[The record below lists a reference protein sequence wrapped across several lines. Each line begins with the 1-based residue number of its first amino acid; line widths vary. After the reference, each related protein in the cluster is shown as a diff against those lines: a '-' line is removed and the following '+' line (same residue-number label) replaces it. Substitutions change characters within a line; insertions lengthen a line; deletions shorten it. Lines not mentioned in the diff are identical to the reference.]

1 MATAQRTAGPITPV
15 LLSGGSGTRLWPVS
29 RALHPKQ
36 LQAFGGDHTMLQET
50 ALRLAGPGFAA
61 PMVVCNDDH
70 RFTIAAQLQSIGLT
84 PQSIVLEPQGRNT
97 APAAAVAALILSEVS
112 PDALMLLAASDHVI
126 DDVEAFH
133 AAVNVAAVAAREG
146 YLVSVG
152 VTPTRPETGY
162 GYIDRGAELSSAQG
176 VFAVNR
182 FVEKPDR
189 VTAERFLSSGG
200 YLWNASIFLF
210 KARTYLEEL
219 TKHAPDV
226 LAQVQVA
233 LKHGRRDLDFLRL
246 DRDAFAKC
254 RSISIDYAVMER
266 TSRAAVV
273 PADIGWSD
281 VGSWSLLWER
291 GQKDAS
297 GNVTTGDV
305 IIEDGKGNLI
315 RSDSRLVAALG
326 VENLVIV
333 STNDAVLVAA
343 RERDQDVKH
352 IVDQLLKAGRNEASQ
367 PSRVYRPWGSFETL
381 LLADRIQVKVIE
393 VNPGAALSLQ
403 YHHKRAEH
411 WVVVAGEAWVTRG
424 DDAFALRENES
435 TFIPIGMPHRLEN
448 KTNAPLRIIEVQ
460 VGSYL
465 GEDDIVRLEDRY
477 RRDAAGAKP
486 TPPG

>member
-1 MATAQRTAGPITPV
+1 MITPV
-15 LLSGGSGTRLWPVS
+15 LLSGGSGTRLWPMS

-36 LQAFGGDHTMLQET
+36 LQALGGEHTMLQET
-50 ALRLAGPGFAA
+50 ALRLSGPDFAA
-61 PMVVCNDDH
+61 PMVVCNDEH
-70 RFTIAAQLQSIGLT
+70 RFTIAAQLQSVGLT
-84 PQSIVLEPQGRNT
+84 PQSIVLEPKGRNT
-97 APAAAVAALILSEVS
+97 APAAAVAALTLSEKS

-126 DDVEAFH
+126 DDVRAFH
-133 AAVNVAAVAAREG
+133 IAVRIAAKAASEG
-146 YLVSVG
+146 YLVSIG
-152 VTPTRPETGY
+152 VMPTRPETGY
-162 GYIDRGAELSSAQG
+162 GYIDRGEELSAAQG
-176 VFAVNR
+176 AFAVKR

-189 VTAERFLSSGG
+189 ATAECFVSSGT

-210 KARTYLEEL
+210 KAHTYLEEL
-219 TKHAPDV
+219 KRYGPDV
-226 LAQVQVA
+226 LAQAQEA
-233 LKHGRRDLDFLRL
+233 LRLGRRDLDFLRL
-246 DRDAFAKC
+246 DHDAFAKC
-254 RSISIDYAVMER
+254 PSISIDYAVMER

-281 VGSWSLLWER
+281 VGSWSVLWER
-291 GQKDAS
+291 GSKDAD

-326 VENLVIV
+326 VENLVIIAT
-333 STNDAVLVAA
+333 SDAVLVAA
-343 RERDQDVKH
+343 RERDQDVKR

-367 PSRVYRPWGSFETL
+367 PSRVYRPWGNFETL
-381 LLADRIQVKVIE
+381 HLAEGSQVKLIE

-424 DDAFALRENES
+424 DDAFALKANES

-448 KTNAPLRIIEVQ
+448 KAVVPLRIIEVQ

-477 RRDAAGAKP
+477 RRAESARS
-486 TPPG
+486 